1 MRYQGVKLPTWATK
15 VYTLQICKMLDPRCG
30 AILDGHDLNKLE
42 SQQYR
47 DDFVG
52 KDENAKSS
60 PWRLERLR
68 QTTDTLLSEENLAHL
83 SFRLRRAKNI

>member
-1 MRYQGVKLPTWATK
+1 
-15 VYTLQICKMLDPRCG
+15 MLDPRCG

-52 KDENAKSS
+52 KDEMRKVYHDDENDYD
-60 PWRLERLR
+60 R
-68 QTTDTLLSEENLAHL
+68 QRTLCYQ
-83 SFRLRRAKNI
+83 KKT